1 MDGERGTRGTRGE
14 PGGPWRTD
22 LGTLLNAEME
32 RHQPD
37 SDRIRA
43 RIAASLGAA
52 FPPGPAPTAAPLA
65 LVDGL
70 TSPFTPYG
78 ELEHDPPVETT
89 APVAAT
95 APTTS
100 ALPATATAG
109 TGSAAG
115 TGSGMDAAPD
125 TSAVPGSGGRP
136 IRGAHGS
143 RIRAGRGGSRRPGR
157 RHGRILVGAAVAGV
171 SMVLVALLAVISGI
185 PGTGSP
191 NPPVTTV
198 TGAPHPIGSPWAT
211 TATTE
216 PTSATTPQAQDGRT
230 PPPASAP
237 PPAQTAPQN
246 GQNGQNGPAGS
257 AASGSSDLPAA
268 DTTPVT
274 QGRYTSQTVP
284 FPAGSQ
290 VRLPTD
296 ATDWVLFGDGWNG
309 VRTRAALPVPRLLAF
324 ASGSATQK
332 STSGFTWF
340 GGFPNLIGSDDNERL
355 AVQGRATLSTVV
367 LQSRQLQIYLGAS
380 TGAVQITI
388 TSLAGTHTFTV
399 DLPSR
404 QVDGSSDAMITL
416 TLPGAIGTTTI
427 TVTGVDGAAWT
438 LAAAVLR

>member
-1 MDGERGTRGTRGE
+1 MAMDGERGTRGE
-14 PGGPWRTD
+14 PGNPWRSD

-65 LVDGL
+65 LVDGP

-89 APVAAT
+89 APVA
-95 APTTS
+95 
-100 ALPATATAG
+100 
-109 TGSAAG
+109 G
-115 TGSGMDAAPD
+115 TGSGTSTGSGVEAAPG
-125 TSAVPGSGGRP
+125 TSAAPGSGGRP
-136 IRGAHGS
+136 IRGTHGS
-143 RIRAGRGGSRRPGR
+143 RIRAGRGGPRRQGR

-171 SMVLVALLAVISGI
+171 SMVLVALLAVVSGI

-216 PTSATTPQAQDGRT
+216 PTSATTPLAQDGRT

-237 PPAQTAPQN
+237 PPAQTAPRT
-246 GQNGQNGPAGS
+246 GQNAPAGS

-367 LQSRQLQIYLGAS
+367 LQPRQLQIYLGAS
-380 TGAVQITI
+380 TGAAQITI

-427 TVTGVDGAAWT
+427 TITGVDGAAWT